1 LDQIQPDLSIG
12 RRLLLLNPFYEM
24 EYTGQLLLQAFDI
37 QKHFGAVKALKG
49 VSFDLL
55 AGEVHALVG
64 ENGAGKSTL
73 IKILTG
79 AVQPDS
85 GLILFQNQPV
95 ERNSPAK
102 ARALGISVI
111 YQQPA
116 LFPDLSVAENIAFA
130 QLSKSPWERVD
141 WKARREHA
149 ARLLERIG
157 AKIRP
162 EASAGSLSMP
172 EQQLVEIAKAVD
184 ADAKVLI
191 MDEPTA
197 ALGDQDAENL
207 FRLMNDLRS
216 KGTGIIYISHRFE
229 ELFRLADRV
238 TVLRDGS
245 SIQTCPMAAVTTE
258 DLIHMM
264 VGRELETVFPKR
276 ETHLGETVLEVRNLS
291 CRALG
296 VKNVSLFIRS
306 GEVLGLAGLIGSGRS
321 QFAQALFGLAT
332 VDSGEILLHGR
343 KLTVQSPA
351 DALRAGLA
359 YVPEDRRRH
368 GLILDM
374 SIAANSTL
382 ASLGKISNGGGFL
395 NTGAEKRL
403 ATHTIQQLGVK
414 APSSGTLARDLSGG
428 NQQKVAL
435 GRWLMTDPKVL
446 ILDEPTQG
454 IDVGAKSEIYQ
465 LIGQLAHRGMAILM
479 ISSETPEI
487 LAMSDRIAV
496 MTKGTIAGTLERNEA
511 TPQALLQLAL
521 GHNQPAKE
529 VA

>member
-1 LDQIQPDLSIG
+1 
-12 RRLLLLNPFYEM
+12 M
-24 EYTGQLLLQAFDI
+24 EYTGRLLLKAFDI
-37 QKHFGAVKALKG
+37 QKSFGAVRALRG

-64 ENGAGKSTL
+64 ENGAGKSTF

-79 AVQPDS
+79 AVQPDA
-85 GLILFQNQPV
+85 GLILFQDQPI
-95 ERNSPAK
+95 EQNSPAK
-102 ARALGISVI
+102 AHALGISVI

-116 LFPDLSVAENIAFA
+116 LFPDLSVAENIALA
-130 QLSKSPWERVD
+130 QVGKTSWERVD
-141 WKARREHA
+141 WKARHEHA

-162 EASAGSLSMP
+162 EATAGTLSMP

-197 ALGDQDAENL
+197 SLGDQDAENL
-207 FRLMNDLRS
+207 FRLVSDLRS

-238 TVLRDGS
+238 TVLRDGN
-245 SIQTCPMAAVTTE
+245 SIQTCPMAGVTTD
-258 DLIHMM
+258 DLIRMM
-264 VGRELETVFPKR
+264 VGRELETVFPK
-276 ETHLGETVLEVRNLS
+276 HQAQLGETVLEVRSLS

-296 VKNVSLFIRS
+296 VNNVSLSIRS
-306 GEVLGLAGLIGSGRS
+306 GEVLGLAGLIGAGRT
-321 QFAQALFGLAT
+321 QFAQALFGLAE
-332 VDSGEILLHGR
+332 VDSGDVFLNGK
-343 KLTVQSPA
+343 KLTIQSPA

-368 GLILDM
+368 GVILDM

-382 ASLGKISNGGGFL
+382 ASLGKISTRGFL
-395 NTGAEKRL
+395 KTGTEERL
-403 ATHTIQQLGVK
+403 ALDTMRQLGVK
-414 APSSGTLARDLSGG
+414 APFPSTLAKNLSGG

-465 LIGQLAHRGMAILM
+465 LIGQLAQRRLAILM

-496 MTKGTIAGTLERNEA
+496 MAKGGIAGTLERSEA
-511 TPQALLQLAL
+511 TPQLLLELAL
-521 GHNQPAKE
+521 GHNRDARD